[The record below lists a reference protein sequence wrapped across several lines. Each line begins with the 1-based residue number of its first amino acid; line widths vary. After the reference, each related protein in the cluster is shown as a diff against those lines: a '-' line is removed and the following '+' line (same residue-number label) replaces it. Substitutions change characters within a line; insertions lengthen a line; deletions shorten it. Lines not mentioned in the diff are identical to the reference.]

1 MIAESDPELQE
12 IQRLGEYLRV
22 RRLPDGSVAALGD
35 LLFTR
40 AIHLRCDLFG
50 WERRF
55 CFQDKARADAEFA
68 KLQTEDDE
76 PTGWIA
82 RRPEVR
88 AQSAS

>member
-1 MIAESDPELQE
+1 MIAAADPELAE
-12 IQRLGEYLRV
+12 IQRLGEYLQV

-40 AIHLRCDLFG
+40 AIHLRCDLYG
-50 WERRF
+50 YERRF
-55 CFQDKARADAEFA
+55 CFDDRARADEEFA

-88 AQSAS
+88 AESTP